1 MSYSS
6 VFKNVIITFFWIWE
20 FDYVGIN
27 VAVKMPLASAI
38 DASVRRQQLYRELI
52 ELRGISDRILGKLM
66 KGIRTLV

>member
-1 MSYSS
+1 
-6 VFKNVIITFFWIWE
+6 
-20 FDYVGIN
+20 
-27 VAVKMPLASAI
+27 MPLASAI